1 MKNDPSDLN
10 VFLLFLAKKQ
20 FFFLLFQFL
29 SMEKGIWIL
38 CQCPIYDSWEPGSV
52 FWGLKKKKKAA
63 LFNFM
68 LLHRHTQT

>member
-10 VFLLFLAKKQ
+10 IFLLFLAKKQ

-38 CQCPIYDSWEPGSV
+38 CQCPIYASWEPSSV
-52 FWGLKKKKKAA
+52 FWGLKKKAA

>member
-38 CQCPIYDSWEPGSV
+38 HQCPIYASCVKLHVLRFE
-52 FWGLKKKKKAA
+52 KKKAA